1 MFEFDLIEMTNDIEL
16 VVVGKKN
23 IYNTDDVNS
32 GGKWVREPIL
42 GLKTFDAPQM
52 KSALVWNETGSGCRG
67 NIIKNGLGFFFNN
80 SNNVDK
86 NTNNVG
92 LFTSPFSSGSGCSI
106 SEHNFDRVCLLFTAR
121 KSIPKTWINSKDE
134 YLTPNEQHPEY
145 EQFSYDS
152 IVYSLF
158 NNSSEQSSLR
168 QVEYKGK
175 LWDIKNEFFWL
186 SVEHMKKLGD
196 DNGFDELYNDSRT
209 DVNRFVYKKLYG
221 EEKVYDKLSVD
232 ARLVLDKANELVDKS
247 INMRRLMANDQNHLH
262 CWDAGYS
269 QLKLVWKEYFS
280 EDFKEF
286 RTLYKNLE
294 DRMRP
299 LVYELG
305 FLLK

>member
-1 MFEFDLIEMTNDIEL
+1 MFKLDILEVNNDVEVIK
-16 VVVGKKN
+16 VGEKTV
-23 IYNTDDVNS
+23 YNTDDKVSLNT
-32 GGKWVREPIL
+32 WVKEKSRNDVQFPN
-42 GLKTFDAPQM
+42 F
-52 KSALVWNETGSGCRG
+52 KSALSIGEKERKFDPKSFGFLVSNG
-67 NIIKNGLGFFFNN
+67 NSIEKNISNCYVIPGPPNNNKAGTVIYESNFIKCVMVL
-80 SNNVDK
+80 
-86 NTNNVG
+86 
-92 LFTSPFSSGSGCSI
+92 SSSI
-106 SEHNFDRVCLLFTAR
+106 LIKGGWVNF
-121 KSIPKTWINSKDE
+121 KDE
-134 YLTPNEQHPEY
+134 YLKPNENGVNFT
-145 EQFSYDS
+145 QFGYDS
-152 IVYSLF
+152 IILSIFSNKLG
-158 NNSSEQSSLR
+158 QSSLR
-168 QVEYKGK
+168 QVEYKDK

-196 DNGFDELYNDSRT
+196 DNGFDELYNDART

-221 EEKVYDKLSVD
+221 EEKVYDKLSID
-232 ARLVLDKANELVDKS
+232 ARLVLDKANELVNKS
-247 INMRRLMANDQNHLH
+247 IKMRRLMANEQNHLH

>member
-1 MFEFDLIEMTNDIEL
+1 MFEFDVLEINNDLQIE
-16 VVVGKKN
+16 KKYVKTM
-23 IYNTDDVNS
+23 YNTDNCEKLQSWVVKEVKN
-32 GGKWVREPIL
+32 GK
-42 GLKTFDAPQM
+42 KYDCPQL
-52 KSALVWNETGSGCRG
+52 SSSLVVKQTGSG
-67 NIIKNGLGFFFNN
+67 KLTDN
-80 SNNVDK
+80 SIGYFYSYGNNVYF
-86 NTNNVG
+86 NPTNVG
-92 LFTSPFSSGSGCSI
+92 LLSSGFSNGHGISI
-106 SEHNFDRVCLLFTAR
+106 SYKNFDKVVISFSAR
-121 KSIPKTWINSKDE
+121 KLIKSNWVNQKDE
-134 YLTPNEQHPEY
+134 YLVPNETHNQF
-145 EQFSYDS
+145 EQFKYDS
-152 IVYSLF
+152 LIYSLF
-158 NNSSEQSSLR
+158 HIHSFQSSLR

-247 INMRRLMANDQNHLH
+247 INMRRLMTNEQNHLH

>member
-1 MFEFDLIEMTNDIEL
+1 MFEFDILELNDDLEIRKTG
-16 VVVGKKN
+16 VKT
-23 IYNTDDVNS
+23 IYNTDDRKS
-32 GGKWVREPIL
+32 LSDWIKEIKIGKTID
-42 GLKTFDAPQM
+42 FPQVS
-52 KSALVWNETGSGCRG
+52 SALVVKDMDGYGRMTKDSFGYF
-67 NIIKNGLGFFFNN
+67 LNN
-80 SNNVDK
+80 ANNV
-86 NTNNVG
+86 NENIVNVS
-92 LFTSPFSSGSGCSI
+92 LFTSPAYKGHGVSITRENFLRVINSFS
-106 SEHNFDRVCLLFTAR
+106 VR
-121 KSIPKTWINSKDE
+121 KMITPNWVNSKDE

-145 EQFSYDS
+145 EQFGYDS

-168 QVEYKGK
+168 QVEYKDK

-196 DNGFDELYNDSRT
+196 DNGFDELYNDART

-221 EEKVYDKLSVD
+221 EEKVYDKLSID
-232 ARLVLDKANELVDKS
+232 ARLVLDKANELVNKS
-247 INMRRLMANDQNHLH
+247 IKMRRLMANEQNHLH

>member
-1 MFEFDLIEMTNDIEL
+1 MFEFDVLEINNDLQIE
-16 VVVGKKN
+16 KKYVKTM
-23 IYNTDDVNS
+23 YNTDNCEKLQSWVVKEVKN
-32 GGKWVREPIL
+32 GK
-42 GLKTFDAPQM
+42 KYDCPQL
-52 KSALVWNETGSGCRG
+52 SSSLVVKQTGSG
-67 NIIKNGLGFFFNN
+67 KLTDN
-80 SNNVDK
+80 SIGYFYSYGNNVYF
-86 NTNNVG
+86 NPTNVG
-92 LFTSPFSSGSGCSI
+92 LLSSGFSNGHGISI
-106 SEHNFDRVCLLFTAR
+106 SYKNFDKVVISFSAR
-121 KSIPKTWINSKDE
+121 KLIKSNWVNQKDE
-134 YLTPNEQHPEY
+134 YLVPNETHNQF
-145 EQFSYDS
+145 EQFKYDS
-152 IVYSLF
+152 LIYSLF
-158 NNSSEQSSLR
+158 HIHSFQSSLR

-221 EEKVYDKLSVD
+221 EEKVCDKLSVD
-232 ARLVLDKANELVDKS
+232 ARLVLDKANELVNKS
-247 INMRRLMANDQNHLH
+247 INMRRLMANEQNHLH

-280 EDFKEF
+280 DEFKEF